1 MILITLDGSVL
12 EKVLK
17 LGFKASNNKRE
28 YKALLVG
35 LRVAKKPYIK

>member
-1 MILITLDGSVL
+1 MVLITPDNSVL

-17 LGFKASNNKRE
+17 LGFKMNNNKIE

-35 LRVAKKPYIK
+35 LRVAEKL